1 MDNYEKIVRDN
12 LDKLYQNLPDDL
24 DRLLPGRRRNDQ
36 FYLKA
41 FGKSCRIRPDGIFIG
56 DDLETGVLGILIT
69 LYALHANGVLSVSMH
84 KSKKS

>member
-56 DDLETGVLGILIT
+56 DDLWRF
-69 LYALHANGVLSVSMH
+69 YHYRPAFAKNKAALHILSG
-84 KSKKS
+84 